1 MFENCRTAE
10 ELKKAYH
17 AAARAAHP
25 DLGGSNEEMQRVN
38 AEYEKAAE
46 RLANGYTAADET
58 FESMGDFEEYAN
70 VLNILFGLGGI
81 EIELCG
87 TWLWITGSTYA
98 HKDALKAAGC
108 KWSRKKKTWYYHS
121 GEYTRKSRKAY
132 SMDEIRD
139 LHGSKKLNGTTTTKR
154 LTA

>member
-10 ELKKAYH
+10 ELKKEYH
-17 AAARAAHP
+17 AAARQAHP

-46 RLANGYTAADET
+46 RLAKGGAADES

-70 VLNILFGLGGI
+70 VLNTLYGLAGI

-108 KWSRKKKTWYYHS
+108 KWSAKKKAWYYHS
-121 GEYTRKSRKAY
+121 GEYTRKGRKGY
-132 SMDEIRD
+132 SMDEIRE
-139 LHGSKKLNGTTTTKR
+139 LHGSRKMNGTTTTKR